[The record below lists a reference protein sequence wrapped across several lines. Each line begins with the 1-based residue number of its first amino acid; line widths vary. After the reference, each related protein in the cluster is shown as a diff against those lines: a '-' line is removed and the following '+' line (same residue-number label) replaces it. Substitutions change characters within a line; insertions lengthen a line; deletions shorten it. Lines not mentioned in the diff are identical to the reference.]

1 MSALRALASSLGL
14 SPTTVSRALDGYGDV
29 AAKTRQRVHLAA
41 DAAGYRPNAAAR
53 RLRRG
58 APEMVSLVLP
68 TEPGHFNE
76 PLYIELLAAMGGHLA
91 GQGFDLTLIAAPPG
105 PDEIKT
111 YRRLVEGRRAD
122 GIVVVRTRRQDP
134 RIDYL
139 GRIGFPFVVMG
150 RTEMPLPYA
159 FVDGDGELAFLEATQ
174 RLLRL
179 GHRRIA
185 HIAAPAAF
193 TFAHL
198 RRRGYERAMRQAGL
212 APVIAEATADERGGL
227 AGARDILGAREPPT
241 ALLCAT
247 DLMAFGALKAARER
261 GLAVPAD
268 LSVIGHDNIPMSA
281 YSDPPLTT
289 MELPIEATGR
299 RLAEMILARI
309 GGAGPEGMQEIL
321 AVRPTERGST
331 ARPRD

>member
-1 MSALRALASSLGL
+1 MSALRALAHSLGL

-29 AAKTRQRVHLAA
+29 AAKTRHRVHAAA

-58 APEMVSLVLP
+58 TPEMVSLVLP

-76 PLYIELLAAMGGHLA
+76 PLYIELLAAMGEHLA
-91 GQGFDLTLIAAPPG
+91 RHGFDLTLVAAPPG

-122 GIVVVRTRRQDP
+122 GIVVVRARRQDP

-150 RTEMPLPYA
+150 RSETRLPYA
-159 FVDGDGELAFLEATQ
+159 FVDGDGEKAFFEATR
-174 RLLRL
+174 RLVAL

-185 HIAAPAAF
+185 HLAAPSAF

-198 RRRGYERAMRQAGL
+198 RRRGYERAMREAGFEP
-212 APVIAEATADERGGL
+212 AIAEATADEQGG
-227 AGARDILGAREPPT
+227 R
-241 ALLCAT
+241 
-247 DLMAFGALKAARER
+247 
-261 GLAVPAD
+261 
-268 LSVIGHDNIPMSA
+268 
-281 YSDPPLTT
+281 
-289 MELPIEATGR
+289 TGP
-299 RLAEMILARI
+299 
-309 GGAGPEGMQEIL
+309 GGAGGAVDRRPRQHSYLSLFRSAAHHPGAADRSDRANPGEHDPEADRRRQSGRAAGDPRGEADRARL
-321 AVRPTERGST
+321 DGST
-331 ARPRD
+331 LDLVATARSWIRSREATAR